1 MELKRYKNIVL
12 FLLIILLASLLYY
25 INLAQFS
32 SSSRAAPLSE
42 NISIIDIG
50 EQYKGLEKQNDSAKD
65 YQLDINRPLTELQRY
80 SIPENYQ
87 QLLVE
92 KNIFNLI
99 KKEELTVREVE
110 ELPVREPETGDND
123 DYPVQVEPIQAIEE
137 RVPEV
142 PNPFY
147 LHAVSIN
154 FFDQRAIIVNS
165 NNSMTYLIK
174 PGDIVDGYLVKE
186 IDFQQVIMEKEG
198 QEIVV
203 VFRN

>member
-65 YQLDINRPLTELQRY
+65 YQLNINRPLTELQRY

>member
-50 EQYKGLEKQNDSAKD
+50 EQYKGLEKQNDSAED